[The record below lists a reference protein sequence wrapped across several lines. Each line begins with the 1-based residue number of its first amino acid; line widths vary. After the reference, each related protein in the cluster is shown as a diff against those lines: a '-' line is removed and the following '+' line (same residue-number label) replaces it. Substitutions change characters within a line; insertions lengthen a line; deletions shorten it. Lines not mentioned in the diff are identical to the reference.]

1 MQTHQRTKKGRTY
14 LLTGTTGFLAK
25 VLIEELLR
33 QREELRV
40 EHVYVLIRPRG
51 VLSAKERFWRE
62 VVPSDCFSRLSPDW
76 TDAVTVLEGRLEQP
90 GLDLDRSVRDEITA
104 RVTHVLHAAAS
115 VGFNLK
121 LTDAAQS
128 NVAASLNLLELARS
142 CSRLHKFVCVSTAY
156 TSLYPGDGRP
166 IEEKLAP
173 LPQPADEMYRAILD
187 GTEVESDLLSRSGH
201 PNTYTLTKSLAEHL
215 LVARRGSVP
224 LAIVRPS
231 IISASRR
238 HPFPGWIDSSAG
250 FAAFVILLGKGHM
263 RAVVANPDARL
274 DLIPVDE
281 VAERVLLACHA
292 TTGVEAPPV
301 IHHAVAGLERSASA
315 RECSQSIQ
323 EFFSTHRVERLPTL
337 RYMGPP
343 GLRFA
348 LADALHHR
356 LPIALAGLRARR
368 VRRSG
373 SQLLARLD
381 YLNTVFPYFV
391 QSFNFR
397 STQPHDDTFDPRSY
411 VTTVSRGVYRH
422 ILGGDDTEW
431 LLAGRRHQG
440 HGGDVR
446 WAYQQP
452 HGSATIRLGAWLITK
467 VLRRCCERVTVDV
480 PSFETVRRAVLVGC
494 PLAVLPSH
502 RSFLDFVL
510 CSYLFFARP
519 DLRIPI
525 PHIAAAIEFSHIPI
539 LGRLLSSLHAFYLK
553 RGEGCDH
560 EELARR
566 VHGLMSE
573 GKAIEFFIEGT
584 RSRTR
589 QFLPPKRG
597 MLRCIQATGE
607 TCLLL
612 PVSLSYD
619 RVPEEVAFASELAG
633 APKPKMR
640 LRPLLAWTLRMLRG
654 QIDLGHIHIACG
666 DLVRIGPDSDIHGVS
681 HQVIER
687 LQSATVSTTFHLRG
701 FLDRHP
707 IEGID
712 VAWLQS
718 AIEQR
723 GGRVLE
729 SDLSIPEDLDPFIAS
744 TLRHQFAH
752 LFATEAAPDGPLGR
766 LVRQLFEQGTDR
778 LSEKQRVA

>member
-1 MQTHQRTKKGRTY
+1 MRTSHRIETERVY
-14 LLTGTTGFLAK
+14 LLTGATGFLGK
-25 VLIEELLR
+25 VLLEVLLR

-40 EHVYVLIRPRG
+40 EQVYVLIRPRG
-51 VLSAKERFWRE
+51 ALSAKERFWRE
-62 VVPSDCFSRLSPDW
+62 VVPSECFSRLPPDW
-76 TDAVTVLEGRLEQP
+76 TRDVAVVEGRLEQP
-90 GLDLDRSVRDEITA
+90 GLDLDQPVSDEITG
-104 RVTHVLHAAAS
+104 RVTHVLHTAAS
-115 VGFNLK
+115 VAFD
-121 LTDAAQS
+121 LTLPEAAQS

-156 TSLYPGDGRP
+156 VSLHPGEGTR

-173 LPQPADEMYRAILD
+173 LPRPAEEIYRSILDSTADER
-187 GTEVESDLLSRSGH
+187 DLLSRSGH

-215 LVARRGSVP
+215 LVERRGAVP

-231 IISASRR
+231 VISASWR
-238 HPFPGWIDSSAG
+238 HPFPGWIDSAAG
-250 FAAFVILLGKGHM
+250 FASFVILLGMGHM

-281 VAERVLLACHA
+281 VAKRVLLACQA
-292 TTGVEAPPV
+292 TTAVEAPPV
-301 IHHAVAGLERSASA
+301 IHHAVAGLEHSTSI
-315 RECSQSIQ
+315 RECWYSIR
-323 EFFSTHRVERLPTL
+323 EFFSIHRVERPPTL
-337 RYMGPP
+337 RYLGPP

-348 LADALHHR
+348 LADVLHHR
-356 LPIALAGLRARR
+356 LTIAAAGLRGRR
-368 VRRSG
+368 ARRSG
-373 SQLLARLD
+373 SQLLARLA
-381 YLNTVFPYFV
+381 YLNKAFPYFG
-391 QSFNFR
+391 QSFDFR
-397 STQPHDDTFDPRSY
+397 SAQPLDDTFDPRTY

-422 ILGGDDTEW
+422 ILGRDDTQW

-446 WAYQQP
+446 WVCQQP

-480 PSFETVRRAVLVGC
+480 PSFEAARRAALDGC
-494 PLAVLPSH
+494 PLVVLPSH
-502 RSFLDFVL
+502 RSYLDFVL

-525 PHIAAAIEFSHIPI
+525 PHVAAAIEFGHIPM
-539 LGRLLSSLHAFYLK
+539 LGRLLRSLHAFYLK
-553 RGEGCDH
+553 RGEGR
-560 EELARR
+560 ENKELARR
-566 VHGLMSE
+566 VHKLIRQ
-573 GKAIEFFIEGT
+573 GKVIEFFIEGT
-584 RSRTR
+584 RSRSR

-597 MLRCIQATGE
+597 MLRCIQAIGE

-619 RVPEEVAFASELAG
+619 RVPEEAAFTLELAG

-640 LRPLLAWTLRMLRG
+640 LRPLLAWTLRVLRG
-654 QIDLGHIHIACG
+654 QIDLGRVHIACG
-666 DLVRIGPDSDIHGVS
+666 APVRMACDSDIDAVS
-681 HQVIER
+681 CQVIER
-687 LQSATVSTTFHLRG
+687 LQSATVSTTFHLRA

-712 VAWLQS
+712 VAWLRS

-729 SDLSIPEDLDPFIAS
+729 SDLSIPEDLDPLIAS

-752 LFATEAAPDGPLGR
+752 LFAAGAAPDAPIGR
-766 LVRQLFEQGTDR
+766 LVQELFKPGTDR
-778 LSEKQRVA
+778 LRGKRRVA